1 MDQVKKRILIDALIS
16 SGIHS
21 KIEVAKVA
29 GVSLA
34 TVNNVKA
41 KKKSAS
47 SLTQKRCWETW
58 VSKKFNQTYR
68 KPAD

>member
-1 MDQVKKRILIDALIS
+1 MAQVKKGYLLMLYS
-16 SGIHS
+16 SGIRS
-21 KIEVAKVA
+21 KREVAKVA

-34 TVNNVKA
+34 TVYNVMA

-47 SLTQKRCWETW
+47 SLTL
-58 VSKKFNQTYR
+58 KKGAGRPGCLRNQTYR